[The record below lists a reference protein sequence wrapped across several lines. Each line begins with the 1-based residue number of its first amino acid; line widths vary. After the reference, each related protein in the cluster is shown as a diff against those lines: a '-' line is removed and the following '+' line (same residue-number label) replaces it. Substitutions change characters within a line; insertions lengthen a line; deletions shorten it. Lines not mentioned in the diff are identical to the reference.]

1 MAASS
6 EPMQGLHG
14 EGDMKF
20 YRHGDWLVLDSER
33 QNMEDKT
40 WKHGASDCLKK
51 CQKRF
56 TEFLK

>member
-1 MAASS
+1 
-6 EPMQGLHG
+6 MQGLHG

-56 TEFLK
+56 AEFLK